1 MEQQTMTGSV
11 LYIRK
16 YPFLPAP
23 AAVALCFGLFCLS
36 ALSSCTG
43 CSYNHQKAM
52 GSIDNI
58 LGKVDTLMAKTDR
71 FLEEHLPEEPPIDYE
86 KEGVNI
92 EHLFVF
98 TDTTMTYNGKP
109 FMPGMSIGELC
120 EIFGHYER
128 LAEPGIFIWDS
139 IGLTMTSHDESGK
152 DSAPVDGILIDWN
165 IELDEFLSEENLKW
179 LKNRCPHQYFTG
191 KMIVGEAVLGRGM
204 HIDDFLRKTNL
215 KFDNNP
221 FPLLYFC
228 HLHNWDYTKAPIH
241 RREEY
246 YTYEIEIS
254 RDGTNIEHFWI
265 STNSRGFGDPPYE
278 GPEYEKYINHLD

>member
-1 MEQQTMTGSV
+1 
-11 LYIRK
+11 
-16 YPFLPAP
+16 
-23 AAVALCFGLFCLS
+23 
-36 ALSSCTG
+36 
-43 CSYNHQKAM
+43 M

-58 LGKVDTLMAKTDR
+58 LGKVDTLMKKTDR

-86 KEGVNI
+86 KEGVNM

-109 FMPGMSIGELC
+109 FMPGMTIGELC
-120 EIFGHYER
+120 EIFGNYER

-139 IGLTMTSHDESGK
+139 MGITMVSDDKSGK
-152 DSAPVDGILIDWN
+152 DSAPVSGILIDWN
-165 IELDEFLSEENLKW
+165 IELDDFLSEENLKW
-179 LKNRCPHQYFTG
+179 LKNHCPRQYFTG
-191 KMIVGEAVLGRGM
+191 KMIVGGAVLGRGM
-204 HIDDFLRKTNL
+204 HMDDFLKKTNL

-278 GPEYEKYINHLD
+278 GPEYKKYINVENQ

>member
-1 MEQQTMTGSV
+1 MEQQTMTGSG

-43 CSYNHQKAM
+43 CSYNHEKAM

-58 LGKVDTLMAKTDR
+58 LGKVDTMMKKTDR
-71 FLEEHLPEEPPIDYE
+71 FLEKHLPEEPPIDYE
-86 KEGVNI
+86 KEGVNRK
-92 EHLFVF
+92 HLFVF

-139 IGLTMTSHDESGK
+139 MGITM
-152 DSAPVDGILIDWN
+152 
-165 IELDEFLSEENLKW
+165 F
-179 LKNRCPHQYFTG
+179 C
-191 KMIVGEAVLGRGM
+191 
-204 HIDDFLRKTNL
+204 
-215 KFDNNP
+215 
-221 FPLLYFC
+221 LLYTS
-228 HLHNWDYTKAPIH
+228 DAAD
-241 RREEY
+241 E
-246 YTYEIEIS
+246 
-254 RDGTNIEHFWI
+254 
-265 STNSRGFGDPPYE
+265 
-278 GPEYEKYINHLD
+278 

>member
-1 MEQQTMTGSV
+1 MNKH
-11 LYIRK
+11 L
-16 YPFLPAP
+16 FLPAP
-23 AAVALCFGLFCLS
+23 TAVALCFGLLCLS

-43 CSYNHQKAM
+43 CSYNHEKAM

-58 LGKVDTLMAKTDR
+58 LGKVDTLMKKTDR

-86 KEGVNI
+86 KEGVNRK
-92 EHLFVF
+92 HLFVF
-98 TDTTMTYNGKP
+98 TDTTMTYNGKL
-109 FMPGMSIGELC
+109 FMPGMTIGELC

-165 IELDEFLSEENLKW
+165 IELDDFLSEENLKW
-179 LKNRCPHQYFTG
+179 LKKRCPRQYFTG

-265 STNSRGFGDPPYE
+265 STNSRGSGAPPYE
-278 GPEYEKYINHLD
+278 GPEYEKYINVDVE

>member
-1 MEQQTMTGSV
+1 MEQQTMTGSG

-16 YPFLPAP
+16 HPFLPAS
-23 AAVALCFGLFCLS
+23 AAVALCFGLLCLS

-58 LGKVDTLMAKTDR
+58 LGKVDTLMKKTDR

-86 KEGVNI
+86 KEGVNMK
-92 EHLFVF
+92 HLFVF

-139 IGLTMTSHDESGK
+139 MGIIMVSDDESGK
-152 DSAPVDGILIDWN
+152 DSAPISRILIDWN
-165 IELDEFLSEENLKW
+165 IELDDFLSEENLKW

-191 KMIVGEAVLGRGM
+191 KIVVGGAVLGRGM
-204 HIDDFLRKTNL
+204 HMDDFLKKTNL

-221 FPLLYFC
+221 FPLLYYC
-228 HLHNWDYTKAPIH
+228 DLYDWDYTKAPIH

-246 YTYEIEIS
+246 YTYRIRKSEDGNDIENFDIA
-254 RDGTNIEHFWI
+254 I
-265 STNSRGFGDPPYE
+265 NSRGFGDPPYE